1 MIQKKKELWNKGIQA
16 NQNLKFFKK
25 IFLKKQEKDFLKKL
39 TVNLKKNSTKN
50 KKIIL
55 IIKFV
60 AI

>member
-39 TVNLKKNSTKN
+39 TVNLKKIQQ
-50 KKIIL
+50 KIRR
-55 IIKFV
+55 
-60 AI
+60 